1 MSAYCQNGRTPL
13 HRASFWGHSETCG
26 VLHAAGAD
34 INTQDKVSQMTA
46 EERTTPQTLI
56 GENNDIS
63 YQMQ

>member
-1 MSAYCQNGRTPL
+1 MTAL
-13 HRASFWGHSETCG
+13 HWASYWGQSETCG

-34 INTQDKVSQMTA
+34 VNTPDKVCQVTA
-46 EERTTPQTLI
+46 EERTTPQTVI